1 MILRNTLTNFSPR
14 SFGWRVL
21 AVGLVA
27 ASVVSSPPSARAQ
40 QSDDAMQ
47 ILKTMTD
54 YLIGQKT
61 ISMTFDSDI
70 EVITTDLQKIQFT
83 SSGRVQLSRPDKIRA
98 TRTGG
103 YADLELVFDGKT
115 VSIIGKNENKFV
127 QADIPGSV
135 DQLMDR
141 LIGEYNVQ
149 APGATLLRANVFDEL
164 TSDVIASEH
173 IGRGVV
179 DGVECEHLAFRDSE
193 VDWQI
198 WVELGARPIPRKLV
212 ITSKA
217 VTGAPQ
223 YTMRIKEWGAEV
235 PTSPEAF
242 AFKPPPGA
250 AKVAIDALANMD
262 EVPPGVVT
270 GGKK

>member
-1 MILRNTLTNFSPR
+1 MILQDPLRNSTLR
-14 SFGWRVL
+14 SFGGRVL
-21 AVGLVA
+21 AIAFVA
-27 ASVVSSPPSARAQ
+27 ASVVSAAPAAHAQ

-47 ILKTMTD
+47 ILKAMSS
-54 YLIGQKT
+54 YLVSQKT

-103 YADLELVFDGKT
+103 YADLEMVFDGKT

-141 LIGEYNVQ
+141 LTGEYNVQ
-149 APGATLLRANVFDEL
+149 APGATLLRSNVFEEL

-173 IGRGVV
+173 IGRGVI
-179 DGVECEHLAFRDSE
+179 DGIECEHLAFRDSE

-198 WVELGARPIPRKLV
+198 WIELGARPIPRKLV

-223 YTMRIKEWGAEV
+223 YTMRIKVWGGDV
-235 PTSPEAF
+235 PTGTEAF
-242 AFKPPPGA
+242 AFKPPAGA
-250 AKVAIDALANMD
+250 TKVAIEALANMD
-262 EVPPGVVT
+262 EVPPGVVA